1 MKGFLKKKPAE
12 LNTGE
17 SIGYTVLLLAAI
29 YGPIMLFYLAVIW
42 WSEIKTFLVNLK
54 RRIFKK

>member
-1 MKGFLKKKPAE
+1 MKGFLKKKPAD

-42 WSEIKTFLVNLK
+42 WSEIKTFLQT
-54 RRIFKK
+54 

>member
-1 MKGFLKKKPAE
+1 MKGFLKKKPAD

-42 WSEIKTFLVNLK
+42 WSEIKAFFVNLK
-54 RRIFKK
+54 KRIFKE

>member
-1 MKGFLKKKPAE
+1 MKGFLKKKPADF
-12 LNTGE
+12 NAGE

-42 WSEIKTFLVNLK
+42 WCEIKTFLVNLK

>member
-1 MKGFLKKKPAE
+1 MKGFLKKKPAD

-42 WSEIKTFLVNLK
+42 WSEIKTFLVNLR

>member
-1 MKGFLKKKPAE
+1 MKDFLKKTPAE
-12 LNTGE
+12 LTAGE
-17 SIGYTVLLLAAI
+17 SISYTILLLAAI

-42 WSEIKTFLVNLK
+42 WGEIKTFFVNLK

>member
-1 MKGFLKKKPAE
+1 MKGFLKKKPNE

-29 YGPIMLFYLAVIW
+29 YGPFMLFYLVVLW
-42 WSEIKTFLVNLK
+42 WSEIKAFFVNLK
-54 RRIFKK
+54 KRIKK